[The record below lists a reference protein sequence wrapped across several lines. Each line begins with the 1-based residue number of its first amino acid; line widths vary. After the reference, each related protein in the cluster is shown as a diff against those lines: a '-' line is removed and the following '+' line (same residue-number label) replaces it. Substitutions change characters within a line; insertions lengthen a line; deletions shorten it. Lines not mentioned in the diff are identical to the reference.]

1 MPRSGVKSL
10 QLGVTVDDVRDAL
23 PVEQLLILRNL
34 LSSVV
39 VEFLQLTEL
48 FGVDLFSRY
57 LYLKKIE

>member
-10 QLGVTVDDVRDAL
+10 QLGVTVDDVSDAL